1 MISNQFVHH
10 VMRQVIQLHCQPLKH
25 WYEKKLLQLL
35 TLLARV
41 RFRGGHF
48 HIVGGD
54 KACDTIDFS
63 FPPVRVTLIQHIDD
77 LILGEAEL
85 VLVCGRVVV
94 QGNNLTN

>member
-1 MISNQFVHH
+1 MSV
-10 VMRQVIQLHCQPLKH
+10 LPAGH

-48 HIVGGD
+48 HIVGGN

-63 FPPVRVTLIQHIDD
+63 FPPVRVVLIQHVDD

-85 VLVCGRVVV
+85 VLVCCCVVIYC
-94 QGNNLTN
+94 NNLTS